1 MSNNQRIA
9 IAHRVCPA
17 KSENAVGFGDK
28 FDMVRRNALSMM
40 AALRGFDV
48 QLFVLFDGC
57 PRSYDIFFRRLA
69 TESPNVDV
77 VIDYADHI
85 GNKASFKWQVET
97 LLHRTNAPLVYFSE
111 DDYLYAP
118 SAFSLMASLL
128 EQPWASFATPL
139 DHPDRYNG
147 SFAEPSANAIR
158 LCAGCHWRETG
169 TTCLTFY
176 GQKGMPRSF
185 LEASPAVFRRH
196 GRQRCVAWHYKTRCF
211 FSRCDRAF
219 ARVSFLKGVF
229 AAQSLVWSFYP
240 ADRMGAKLEKHRLCQ
255 TLVTLESSAVV
266 GDTLLFHFNSSS
278 IGVDFIRAA
287 RWRLRRHC
295 RGARKISRRRT
306 MRPRLHFMIG
316 GINE

>member
-48 QLFVLFDGC
+48 QLFVLLDGC

-169 TTCLTFY
+169 TTCLTFMARRECLEVSWRRL
-176 GQKGMPRSF
+176 QQFSEGMEDSVVW
-185 LEASPAVFRRH
+185 LGITKH
-196 GRQRCVAWHYKTRCF
+196 
-211 FSRCDRAF
+211 
-219 ARVSFLKGVF
+219 GVF
-229 AAQSLVWSFYP
+229 SPGVIAHSL
-240 ADRMGAKLEKHRLCQ
+240 A
-255 TLVTLESSAVV
+255 SAFLRV
-266 GDTLLFHFNSSS
+266 F
-278 IGVDFIRAA
+278 
-287 RWRLRRHC
+287 LRRKVWYGRFIPLIAWAQNWKSIVFAKRLSLWSPVPSLAIHC
-295 RGARKISRRRT
+295 CSTSIPPASGWISSVLPDGDFAAIVEAREKYLVEGR
-306 MRPRLHFMIG
+306 
-316 GINE
+316 